1 MRVRRYRP
9 TRLGPF
15 VAAAFAFAVPRVA
28 ISPGHV
34 PDRIDAMLLALHGVP
49 TFATC
54 FLLPGRIRFTQGRS
68 RRAMARLPA

>member
-54 FLLPGRIRFTQGRS
+54 FLRIRFTQGRS